1 MSDGSQMDGFSQM
14 DDDRTVS
21 MPPIDGA
28 TPMDMGDN
36 IIILPGDE
44 EKRPNAKLPW
54 IITFSVIGA
63 LLVLAVAGL
72 FTARW
77 YFSDKAAPGVTLGR
91 ISVVGQDRDRLTD
104 TVTRAV
110 ADSTLTVADP
120 DGQEIKA
127 SLEELGVSV
136 DVDATV
142 DALLNAKTDGDATG
156 MGKLLSD
163 FARLNPFS
171 KAEIGLSAEYDEYT
185 ANTLDRKSVV

>member
-1 MSDGSQMDGFSQM
+1 M
-14 DDDRTVS
+14 
-21 MPPIDGA
+21 
-28 TPMDMGDN
+28 
-36 IIILPGDE
+36 
-44 EKRPNAKLPW
+44 
-54 IITFSVIGA
+54 
-63 LLVLAVAGL
+63 LVVAGL

-91 ISVVGQDRDRLTD
+91 ISVAGQNRDRLTD
-104 TVTRAV
+104 TVTRAI

-156 MGKLLSD
+156 VRALLSD

-171 KAEIGLSAEYDEYT
+171 KADIGLSAEYDEYT
-185 ANTLDRKSVV
+185 ANTFLTDRFVADDQQAVPSSTRRSSRTPNCRGSSRSASSAPCWCWLWPDCSPRVGISPTRPPPA

>member
-1 MSDGSQMDGFSQM
+1 MSDDYQTDGFSPM
-14 DDDRTVS
+14 DDDRTVA
-21 MPPIDGA
+21 MPPVGGVA
-28 TPMDMGDN
+28 TMTMGEDA
-36 IIILPGDE
+36 IVLPGDE

-77 YFSDKAAPGVTLGR
+77 YFSDKAAPGVTLGQ

-156 MGKLLSD
+156 VHALLSD
-163 FARLNPFS
+163 FARLNQ
-171 KAEIGLSAEYDEYT
+171 IGRAH
-185 ANTLDRKSVV
+185 V

>member
-1 MSDGSQMDGFSQM
+1 MSDDYQMDGFSQM

-21 MPPIDGA
+21 MPPVDGA
-28 TPMDMGDN
+28 TPMHAGEDAML
-36 IIILPGDE
+36 LPGDE
-44 EKRPNAKLPW
+44 EKQPNAKLPW
-54 IITFSVIGA
+54 IITLSVIGA

-72 FTARW
+72 FAARW
-77 YFSDKAAPGVTLGR
+77 YFSDKAAPGVTFGR

-104 TVTRAV
+104 TVTRAI

-156 MGKLLSD
+156 VRALLSD
-163 FARLNPFS
+163 FAGSTRSPRP
-171 KAEIGLSAEYDEYT
+171 ISA
-185 ANTLDRKSVV
+185 